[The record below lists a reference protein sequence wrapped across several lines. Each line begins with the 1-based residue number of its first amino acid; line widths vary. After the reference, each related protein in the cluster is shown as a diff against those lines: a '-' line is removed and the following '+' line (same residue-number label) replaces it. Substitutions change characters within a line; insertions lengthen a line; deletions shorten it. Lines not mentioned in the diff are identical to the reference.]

1 MDSPWLDLTTTY
13 NFQTGTGGV
22 KPKYGTL
29 GDVVL
34 SKYTVMFNFTNLFLG
49 SDLPA
54 NFSDMYFCAKSPIH
68 KYPSLVGYEV
78 FEFDNSLL
86 ERFHALSQNG
96 TMLDVKPTLQWYR
109 SLY

>member
-54 NFSDMYFCAKSPIH
+54 NFSDMYFVPK
-68 KYPSLVGYEV
+68 
-78 FEFDNSLL
+78 
-86 ERFHALSQNG
+86 ALSTNI
-96 TMLDVKPTLQWYR
+96 LA
-109 SLY
+109 SLGMRFSSLTTAYSSGFMPLVRTALCLT